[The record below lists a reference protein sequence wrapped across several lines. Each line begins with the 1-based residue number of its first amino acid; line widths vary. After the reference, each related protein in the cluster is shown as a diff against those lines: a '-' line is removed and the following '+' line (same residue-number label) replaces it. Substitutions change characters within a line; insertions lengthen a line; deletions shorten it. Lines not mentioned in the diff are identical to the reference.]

1 MVARLTP
8 DQKAACSNHVGVKFS
23 FGQIYSPPSMT
34 KQNELLNPTQ
44 IPPLSGN
51 AILGFREHLRN
62 VKCCLPLTLTPP
74 KILPL
79 PLFSTFAA
87 AAASIHFWVPFY
99 SRSNGPHQCPK
110 HRVFPVDVDVES
122 ANNPYTTVT
131 HFTGFSGKEVAGRLF
146 VASEAGFLKTQ
157 WSNKWAS

>member
-1 MVARLTP
+1 MYRGYNVIINT
-8 DQKAACSNHVGVKFS
+8 
-23 FGQIYSPPSMT
+23 
-34 KQNELLNPTQ
+34 
-44 IPPLSGN
+44 
-51 AILGFREHLRN
+51 ILVFVWLRN
-62 VKCCLPLTLTPP
+62 SSSTQTEQASSKSV
-74 KILPL
+74 PL

-146 VASEAGFLKTQ
+146 VASDAGFLKTQ